1 VAAEDLHR
9 GASEHGV
16 EGCEE
21 IEGVTLHSLAM
32 RILMRQ
38 HVLDATG
45 RTPRPL
51 NEFELE
57 PLLADLRAFGG
68 LREVRKQLRA
78 YDRHGLAYNV
88 TSRALSNQMKICSS
102 KHNCLY
108 G

>member
-1 VAAEDLHR
+1 
-9 GASEHGV
+9 
-16 EGCEE
+16 
-21 IEGVTLHSLAM
+21 
-32 RILMRQ
+32 MRQ

-78 YDRHGLAYNV
+78 YESAWARLQRDQP
-88 TSRALSNQMKICSS
+88 ALSNQMKICSS
-102 KHNCLY
+102 KTQLLVWLRFHRRR
-108 G
+108 